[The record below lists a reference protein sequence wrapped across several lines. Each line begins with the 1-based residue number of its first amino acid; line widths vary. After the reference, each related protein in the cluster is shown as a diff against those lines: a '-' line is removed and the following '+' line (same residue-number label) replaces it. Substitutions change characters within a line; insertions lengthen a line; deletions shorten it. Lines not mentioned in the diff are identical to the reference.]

1 MTVIFQFTERR
12 KNKRIA
18 SIWSVL
24 SAFSHNFFKPLAP
37 AAACAFSQMAKWMNE
52 QKMNMNRK
60 TWKRDFIKLFYARG
74 DFEGWRKRPVYIKSN
89 HSVHFADTPM
99 AWFFKN
105 MPPACP
111 APGSAGIMPLSL
123 QTRPTADI
131 SCVSE
136 QGGDGVLLFV
146 QKKIR
151 PLIMT
156 EWCFGMENSDFLP
169 PWSCSVPHAAK
180 GSGKLITIIG
190 HLSLG

>member
-111 APGSAGIMPLSL
+111 APGSAGIMFASCHWASKHAPLLTSHVFL
-123 QTRPTADI
+123 SKAATVF
-131 SCVSE
+131 CF
-136 QGGDGVLLFV
+136 LF
-146 QKKIR
+146 KRK
-151 PLIMT
+151 
-156 EWCFGMENSDFLP
+156 SA
-169 PWSCSVPHAAK
+169 PW
-180 GSGKLITIIG
+180 
-190 HLSLG
+190 